1 MIAQAK
7 MDQGS
12 EHPLL
17 VRGSTG
23 TLMPSPYLRIL
34 NQSAELML
42 RCATEMGLTPS
53 SRPRL
58 AGAATQEPTPPA
70 SDSPWAKL
78 RLLQGGGKP
87 DDDDDDDDGP
97 QAA

>member
-17 VRGSTG
+17 VQGSAG

-42 RCATEMGLTPS
+42 RCATEMGLTPA

-58 AGAATQEPTPPA
+58 AGVATKPTPPA
-70 SDSPWAKL
+70 PDSAWAKL
-78 RLLQGGGKP
+78 RLLQGRINNP
-87 DDDDDDDDGP
+87 DDEPPP